1 MNVIARDAANGA
13 AVFMIRGPFTQDVHR
28 EFRTQT
34 SSFLADRSPS
44 RIVVDFSEAD
54 YVDSAGLGM
63 LLLLRDR
70 AEGVPITLQAAN
82 STISKVFEIAN
93 LKKLFQ
99 IN

>member
-1 MNVIARDAANGA
+1 MNVIARNAANGA
-13 AVFMIRGPFTQDVHR
+13 TVFMIKGPFTQDAYR

-34 SSFLADRSPS
+34 SSFLADHSPS

-63 LLLLRDR
+63 LLSLRDR
-70 AEGVPITLQAAN
+70 AAGVPITLQAAN
-82 STISKVFEIAN
+82 PAISKVFEIAN
-93 LKKLFQ
+93 LKKLFH